1 MSKTPGSDLT
11 DGQAL
16 EQFTILA
23 KSAKGKACE
32 LLIQQALEAP
42 NVFVFGE
49 LLEMKNLEQNAG
61 QLFELLKIFAY
72 GTYAEYKAN
81 QSKLPPLNDKLL
93 RKLRQLTLVTLSS
106 ENKVIPYAMLQQQL
120 EVTNVRELEDL
131 IIDSIYANLIG
142 GKLDQKSKQLEIDFA
157 IGRDLRPNQIE
168 AMLGTLSNWCNE
180 AERLTK
186 VMEDRMKY
194 AQHYSEDKK
203 KSIKLTLI
211 KKLKKPKHL

>member
-61 QLFELLKIFAY
+61 QLFELLKNFC
-72 GTYAEYKAN
+72 
-81 QSKLPPLNDKLL
+81 L
-93 RKLRQLTLVTLSS
+93 RHICR
-106 ENKVIPYAMLQQQL
+106 I
-120 EVTNVRELEDL
+120 
-131 IIDSIYANLIG
+131 
-142 GKLDQKSKQLEIDFA
+142 
-157 IGRDLRPNQIE
+157 
-168 AMLGTLSNWCNE
+168 
-180 AERLTK
+180 
-186 VMEDRMKY
+186 
-194 AQHYSEDKK
+194 
-203 KSIKLTLI
+203 
-211 KKLKKPKHL
+211 